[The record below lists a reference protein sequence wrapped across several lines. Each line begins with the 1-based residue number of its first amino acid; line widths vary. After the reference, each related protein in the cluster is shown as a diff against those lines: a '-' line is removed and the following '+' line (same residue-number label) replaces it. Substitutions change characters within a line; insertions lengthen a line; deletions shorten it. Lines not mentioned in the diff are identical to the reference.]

1 VQEGEGRRRCRDI
14 TGVPAAGAERPG
26 FLVAGENFEF
36 VGNTHVMS
44 VKETPVRSI
53 AGRYSLIEELGRGG
67 VGQVWRARDELLRR
81 DVAVK
86 EVVFPGSISE
96 LDRASMQAR
105 VLREARAAAG
115 LPHSSVVTVY
125 DVIRDD
131 TRGYI
136 VMELIDACSITEL
149 VQRDGPLSVNK
160 VAKIARQMVEVLE
173 VAHDHGIIHRDVK
186 PGNVMV
192 LSDGAVKLADFGI
205 AWIKDDPKITASG
218 LILGSPSFMAPEQAQ
233 GAEITPA
240 TDMWGLGATM
250 YYAVEG
256 ELPFDKGQTMA
267 TLTSVMVDPPRR
279 PRRAGA
285 LTPVIRALLAKDPVS
300 RPSASQVKTLLE
312 PLVFDEPVRT
322 GRRAGPPIAAPLSE
336 WETEADPRVR
346 ASQDPQRRSPGT
358 AVAAAAAG
366 EANVGGA
373 GAPPAGVPQ
382 KVHAEMA
389 MGWGQDDRSGSMVAR
404 VLGVALVAVLAAA
417 AIFFLSHLSNG
428 SQTNR
433 QNNAV
438 TGRSAHH
445 NKRSHSQGSS
455 AAGIASPG
463 ASAPAA
469 ASSPGATGGS
479 TTASGGSTTGAASS
493 VGAIGATEGWI
504 PYNNTGVGWSIA
516 YPPGWQ
522 PQNRDSHDLDFD
534 DPSGGRYLRV
544 AWTTTPGP
552 DPAARWREYSKSFG
566 ARYPNY
572 RTIGISPN
580 FSFKGWKASAW
591 EYTYSSGGTLLHA
604 VDLALVNGTYGFAL
618 NFQTH
623 DSDWASSQ
631 SIFKAFKQSFIPP
644 S

>member
-1 VQEGEGRRRCRDI
+1 
-14 TGVPAAGAERPG
+14 
-26 FLVAGENFEF
+26 
-36 VGNTHVMS
+36 MS
-44 VKETPVRSI
+44 VKETPLRSI
-53 AGRYSLIEELGRGG
+53 AGRYTLIEELGRGG

-86 EVVFPGSISE
+86 EVVFPGAISE

-149 VQRDGPLSVNK
+149 VQRDGPMPVNK

-192 LSDGAVKLADFGI
+192 LGDGGVKLADFGI

-250 YYAVEG
+250 YYAAEG
-256 ELPFDKGQTMA
+256 ELPFDKGQSMA

-285 LTPVIRALLAKDPVS
+285 LTPVIRALLAKDPAS
-300 RPSASQVKTLLE
+300 RPTASQVKTLLE
-312 PLVFDEPVRT
+312 PLLYEQPA
-322 GRRAGPPIAAPLSE
+322 RAARGGGAVMEAPLSE
-336 WETEADPRVR
+336 RETEADPRVK
-346 ASQDPQRRSPGT
+346 AYQDSQGRPQSTG
-358 AVAAAAAG
+358 AVAAGAVAAG
-366 EANVGGA
+366 EAKGA
-373 GAPPAGVPQ
+373 GRGSLPAGVPQ
-382 KVHAEMA
+382 KIHAEMA
-389 MGWGQDDRSGSMVAR
+389 MGWDQDARSGSTGAR
-404 VLGVALVAVLAAA
+404 ILGLVLVATLAAA

-428 SQTNR
+428 SQTAR
-433 QNNAV
+433 QNSGVAD
-438 TGRSAHH
+438 RSGHH
-445 NKRSHSQGSS
+445 HKRSSGHAQGSPA
-455 AAGIASPG
+455 AAGIASPA

-469 ASSPGATGGS
+469 ASSPGT
-479 TTASGGSTTGAASS
+479 SGGSATGAASS
-493 VGAIGATEGWI
+493 VDAIGATAGWI
-504 PYNNTGVGWSIA
+504 PYRNTALGWSIA

-522 PQNRDSHDLDFD
+522 PQNRDSHDIDFV

-552 DPAARWREYSKSFG
+552 DPAARWREYSRSFG
-566 ARYPNY
+566 SRYPNY

-580 FSFKGWKASAW
+580 FRFKGWKASAW
-591 EYTYSSGGTLLHA
+591 EYTYSAGGSLLHA

>member
-1 VQEGEGRRRCRDI
+1 MGTQRSAFRR
-14 TGVPAAGAERPG
+14 
-26 FLVAGENFEF
+26 AGENFRF
-36 VGNTHVMS
+36 LGNTNCMT
-44 VKETPVRSI
+44 VKEMPLRSI
-53 AGRYSLIEELGRGG
+53 AGRYSLIEALGRGG

-86 EVVFPGSISE
+86 EIVFPGTISE

-115 LPHSSVVTVY
+115 LPHASVVTVY

-131 TRGYI
+131 ARGYI
-136 VMELIDACSITEL
+136 VMELIDASSITEL
-149 VQRDGPLSVNK
+149 VQRDGPMAVNS

-218 LILGSPSFMAPEQAQ
+218 LIMGSPSFMAPEQAQ
-233 GAEITPA
+233 GAELTPA

-256 ELPFDKGQTMA
+256 ELPFDKGQTIA

-285 LTPVIRALLAKDPVS
+285 LAPVIRALLAKDPAS

-312 PLVFDEPVRT
+312 PLVYEPGAVVR
-322 GRRAGPPIAAPLSE
+322 RRD
-336 WETEADPRVR
+336 TRVEP
-346 ASQDPQRRSPGT
+346 ALPQAEIEG
-358 AVAAAAAG
+358 AV
-366 EANVGGA
+366 
-373 GAPPAGVPQ
+373 PAGVPE
-382 KVHAEMA
+382 KIHAEMSL
-389 MGWGQDDRSGSMVAR
+389 GWGQEARSGSMGAR
-404 VLGVALVAVLAAA
+404 VLGVVLAAALAAA

-428 SQTNR
+428 SGSGR
-433 QNNAV
+433 NNGAAA
-438 TGRSAHH
+438 GASSHKKKAAGHAGLPSPASAE
-445 NKRSHSQGSS
+445 GSS
-455 AAGIASPG
+455 AATGTSG
-463 ASAPAA
+463 ASA
-469 ASSPGATGGS
+469 SGTTSGGAT
-479 TTASGGSTTGAASS
+479 A
-493 VGAIGATEGWI
+493 GWI
-504 PYNNTGVGWSIA
+504 PYANTSVGWSIA

-522 PQNRDSHDLDFD
+522 PQTRDSHDVDLV
-534 DPSGGRYLRV
+534 DPAGGRYLRV

-552 DPAARWREYSKSFG
+552 DPAARWEEYSKSFG
-566 ARYPNY
+566 SRYPNY

-580 FSFKGWKASAW
+580 FRFTGWTASAW

-604 VDLALVNGTYGFAL
+604 VDLALVNGRYGFAL

-623 DSDWASSQ
+623 DSDWVSSQ
-631 SIFKAFKQSFIPP
+631 HIFKAFKQSFVPP